1 MGSTRLINATVT
13 AEQSRNG
20 VNFLSMSAG
29 SELEPGNRWSG
40 LRWNLKMVDR
50 LGVRMM
56 SREAQAT
63 ARAVGWGGF
72 TGG

>member
-20 VNFLSMSAG
+20 VHFLSMSAS
-29 SELEPGNRWSG
+29 SELEPGPSWSG

-63 ARAVGWGGF
+63 ARTVGWGGF

>member
-1 MGSTRLINATVT
+1 
-13 AEQSRNG
+13 
-20 VNFLSMSAG
+20 MSAG
-29 SELEPGNRWSG
+29 SELEPGSSRSG
-40 LRWNLKMVDR
+40 QYGLKMVHR
-50 LGVRMM
+50 LGFQMI